1 MKFWTIQDR
10 NILKIIENNSIYQ
23 PDFNKSRFLE
33 KNKEL
38 TELYNISFKIIQ

>member
-10 NILKIIENNSIYQ
+10 NILKIIKNNSIYQ

-33 KNKEL
+33 KKKRVDR
-38 TELYNISFKIIQ
+38 TI